1 MNMEDKKDMQIII
14 KEHINLGLIEPG
26 ISAYSSPGFLIKM
39 ESESKKFTAFSTPQ
53 GQYIWNVL
61 PMGLANAPQIFQRK
75 MDNLFK
81 DYFEFMFVYIDDI
94 LIASKN
100 MKDHI
105 KHLEIFSYAC
115 HKEGLVLS
123 EKKATI
129 AVNKIEFLG
138 ILIDEAG
145 IELQEHIVEK
155 IRNFPDVLKDKKQLQ
170 SFLGVVNFA
179 GIFIKDLAKYR
190 KDFPTFERNRKCKVE
205 MGGNHTQRVRE
216 LKQVC
221 NNLPKLAIPQDEDEL
236 VVYTDAN
243 DYRWAAVLM
252 KKTTTGEEPCRYTG
266 GLFTEQ
272 QAQVWHINEKEFFA
286 VWKAFKK
293 WPLFLLAKE
302 FTLKVDNT
310 NVKAFLKNKLESKIE
325 KAQMEGAEA
334 NSVMLRL
341 RHLRENLEEL
351 DREFGR
357 LAVNAQVAGQVQ
369 RADLDKVQ
377 TNIRSS
383 LGSKPA
389 LRVQGS
395 RPVAADSS
403 TACTRPSSDSGET
416 ATDESQG
423 VKTSDDSS
431 QPSTS
436 GVKEGEISFRPMTD
450 ISKTNTNELS
460 SSSSSAWQ
468 VYQRMWEKLLS
479 RKGVNPSK
487 TIIETTGKY
496 NRVWM
501 MKGSK
506 PEEVREWYEFGALAS
521 VHTMSPSFS
530 EISKLRNGL
539 VGAPEM
545 AGKGSHPAFHFIK
558 LQRPDMVA
566 FNRIKATTEEAPLV
580 SAISEDDISTRRAW
594 GLWVCLTEMDKVK
607 YPFKIFS
614 NKVNGSF
621 LLNSMTGKSTEF
633 AESMFE
639 KKRMLI
645 WENKLPATES
655 TRMKACNMLHVGQ
668 WHNHVCPCCEK
679 QEKPLFG
686 TKIRVTQ
693 KKPKPN
699 PDKGNEI
706 GLCCLLLKELR
717 TCEPSAAVVW
727 LEEVRKTEDLEYP
740 APKRSKKDARAEW
753 SKQSDNICPIGS
765 SVWTL
770 ATSIEWVGDVGVK
783 PPGMVQG
790 HIAKFEVVKFDGT
803 GNIGLWQTR
812 VKDPLAQQG
821 ILKVLQLHKPGS
833 MDDED
838 WEELQQCAAGTIC
851 LYQVDEIMYH
861 VMSLKSPGEKFEVFA
876 KFKLYKAEVENQTS
890 RKIKYLRLTIA
901 LSTQTHS
908 FRNFVRS
915 MGFRGIFHDER
926 SKLDP
931 KSKQCIFL
939 GYKKGVKG
947 YKFWYPVARKMVISR
962 DVVFDEQSVLQ
973 QHQDKMPKISS
984 CSNTLQM
991 ELELHPTATESRGS
1005 SHPTSGGSTINER
1018 QAYNLA
1024 IDRFTWSNQTGSLH
1038 LDMSIWFIDSGM
1050 SKAKSVSTPL
1060 ANHSKLSLEQCPK
1073 TDREI
1078 EDMAKVPYA
1087 SVVDCLMY
1095 EMVCTRPNLAYV
1107 KVYNGVCFYS
1117 IVALSATEA
1126 EYIAVGEAAK
1136 EALWLNGARHIDVK
1150 CHKIRELIASGEIIL
1165 QKESKVTQ
1173 HTLVCEKL
1181 RGCLSLK
1188 GLDILQGGDLFGMA
1202 HISEIRQMLEQNEVE
1217 MAMSGAKFEVVKF
1230 YGIGNSILWQ
1240 MRVKDLCWTRSDFEN
1255 VAATETNVN
1264 R

>member
-1 MNMEDKKDMQIII
+1 MTVSDKTMERIMRQDSNLSPYDGFRIGGISKVLNQIGLKQRKHHIIYKVSSGEFTIPMEFTGNVMEMQLIPKEEILEELSRLREEIAVTMKWIHIGTIEVVIKATFKEGIDSEIHLSIMDRRINNLRDGCLGTMIGNLYAGKLMFDIHPRIAYNLADQDFSRVLTLHQDFKRKDLMKEGNRPYSITYRIAYALSNTHHSDLFLRKEYIEIPRIFKEFAKVMAPDPIRIPRIGGVDIVIKDHPVLDRTMSSRIEYGSRMSFSEDRITGYKGKEKDLAKVLTPPEIRVDNVKLKCPEGWKEIQVIFDITKNENYFPCDDLYHLQQPVVGRYEGMLEIAGHEFLVAGVAGRENGCMTLGLSFLEDHKPWEEKVMRREKAFNRIMPINFRSKRGDFDAKLTNPKMQDKRKFGKVLLSFRQQGLIETDSFHEESEEELKNLKNENPLAWWDRNKIEATLKIKEECKYEYVRYKPIQMNMEDKKDMQIII
-14 KEHINLGLIEPG
+14 KEHISLGLIEPG
-26 ISAYSSPGFLIKM
+26 ISAYSSPGFLVRNHGEIKRG
-39 ESESKKFTAFSTPQ
+39 KP
-53 GQYIWNVL
+53 
-61 PMGLANAPQIFQRK
+61 R
-75 MDNLFK
+75 
-81 DYFEFMFVYIDDI
+81 
-94 LIASKN
+94 
-100 MKDHI
+100 
-105 KHLEIFSYAC
+105 
-115 HKEGLVLS
+115 GLVLS

-179 GIFIKDLAKYR
+179 GIFIKDLAKYK
-190 KDFPTFERNRKCKVE
+190 KDFRPLLKETESAKWRWE
-205 MGGNHTQRVRE
+205 EIHTQRVRE

-310 NVKAFLKNKLESKIE
+310 NVKPFLKNKLESKIE
-325 KAQMEGAEA
+325 KAP
-334 NSVMLRL
+334 
-341 RHLRENLEEL
+341 
-351 DREFGR
+351 
-357 LAVNAQVAGQVQ
+357 VNAQVAGQVQ

-383 LGSKPA
+383 LVASTALWNALLEPIRKASPSVMTRELREQGSKPA

-395 RPVAADSS
+395 RLVAADSS

-416 ATDESQG
+416 VTDESQG

-436 GVKEGEISFRPMTD
+436 GVKEGEIS
-450 ISKTNTNELS
+450 ISKDVGKINFS
-460 SSSSSAWQ
+460 
-468 VYQRMWEKLLS
+468 QRCQ
-479 RKGVNPSK
+479 PSK

-501 MKGSK
+501 MEGSK
-506 PEEVREWYEFGALAS
+506 LEEVREWYEFGALAS
-521 VHTMSPSFS
+521 VHTMSPSFP
-530 EISKLRNGL
+530 EISKLPEWISGAVYDSWQNNPHLKRGDIL
-539 VGAPEM
+539 KLKFISAAPEI

-655 TRMKACNMLHVGQ
+655 TRLKACNMLHVGQ

-693 KKPKPN
+693 KKPEPN
-699 PDKGNEI
+699 PDKG
-706 GLCCLLLKELR
+706 

-727 LEEVRKTEDLEYP
+727 LEEVRKTEDLGYP
-740 APKRSKKDARAEW
+740 EARRS
-753 SKQSDNICPIGS
+753 N
-765 SVWTL
+765 
-770 ATSIEWVGDVGVK
+770 
-783 PPGMVQG
+783 QG
-790 HIAKFEVVKFDGT
+790 HIPTLND
-803 GNIGLWQTR
+803 
-812 VKDPLAQQG
+812 
-821 ILKVLQLHKPGS
+821 
-833 MDDED
+833 
-838 WEELQQCAAGTIC
+838 
-851 LYQVDEIMYH
+851 
-861 VMSLKSPGEKFEVFA
+861 
-876 KFKLYKAEVENQTS
+876 
-890 RKIKYLRLTIA
+890 
-901 LSTQTHS
+901 
-908 FRNFVRS
+908 
-915 MGFRGIFHDER
+915 
-926 SKLDP
+926 
-931 KSKQCIFL
+931 
-939 GYKKGVKG
+939 
-947 YKFWYPVARKMVISR
+947 VA
-962 DVVFDEQSVLQ
+962 
-973 QHQDKMPKISS
+973 
-984 CSNTLQM
+984 
-991 ELELHPTATESRGS
+991 
-1005 SHPTSGGSTINER
+1005 
-1018 QAYNLA
+1018 
-1024 IDRFTWSNQTGSLH
+1024 
-1038 LDMSIWFIDSGM
+1038 
-1050 SKAKSVSTPL
+1050 
-1060 ANHSKLSLEQCPK
+1060 
-1073 TDREI
+1073 
-1078 EDMAKVPYA
+1078 
-1087 SVVDCLMY
+1087 
-1095 EMVCTRPNLAYV
+1095 
-1107 KVYNGVCFYS
+1107 
-1117 IVALSATEA
+1117 
-1126 EYIAVGEAAK
+1126 
-1136 EALWLNGARHIDVK
+1136 
-1150 CHKIRELIASGEIIL
+1150 
-1165 QKESKVTQ
+1165 
-1173 HTLVCEKL
+1173 
-1181 RGCLSLK
+1181 
-1188 GLDILQGGDLFGMA
+1188 
-1202 HISEIRQMLEQNEVE
+1202 
-1217 MAMSGAKFEVVKF
+1217 
-1230 YGIGNSILWQ
+1230 
-1240 MRVKDLCWTRSDFEN
+1240 
-1255 VAATETNVN
+1255 
-1264 R
+1264 